1 MISLEKVLII
11 RPRFLGDLILAT
23 GLVNV
28 LRQENPNREVW
39 FLTEQPYS
47 EALQNY
53 PGVAG
58 VLAFEA
64 RRKNNPFYLWGF
76 YRELRRLQFD
86 AVLDLFCNPR
96 TAQMALISGAKVR
109 VGFDMRGRSWA
120 YTVLAPPS
128 STLPASGRRPVTEAY
143 LDQVRVLGLKPAS
156 PYKTALAVTDEETA
170 HVRKLFERAGIKPG
184 QKVAAL
190 SPGASW
196 PAKRWPLERFIEL
209 GFWLQREGIRPLYLF
224 GPQEAGMVG
233 EFESHMDKDWLL
245 INQPNIRGLM
255 AFIQA
260 ADALVANDS
269 GPMHVG
275 PAVGTP
281 TIGIFGPGEPEI
293 WFPYGDPHQAAYAEI
308 GCSHCGLDYCNFMAC
323 MDHLETREIL
333 GKVLNMLGKKET
345 PKAHFEL

>member
-23 GLVNV
+23 GLVDA
-28 LRQENPNREVW
+28 LRQGNPSREVW
-39 FLTEQPYS
+39 FLTEGSYS
-47 EALQNY
+47 EALQNH
-53 PGVAG
+53 PGITG
-58 VLAFEA
+58 VIPFDAP
-64 RRKNNPFYLWGF
+64 RKNNPFYLWRF
-76 YRELRRLQFD
+76 YRELRRRRFD

-109 VGFDMRGRSWA
+109 VGFEMRGRSWA

-128 STLPASGRRPVTEAY
+128 SDPLASGRRPVTEAY
-143 LDQVRVLGLKPAS
+143 LDQVRVLGMKPVS
-156 PYKTALAVTDEETA
+156 PYKTGLVVTEEEKT
-170 HVRKLFERAGIKPG
+170 HVRKLFERAGIKAG
-184 QKVAAL
+184 QKIAAL
-190 SPGASW
+190 CPGASW
-196 PAKRWPLERFIEL
+196 PAKRWSLERFTEL

-224 GPQEAGMVG
+224 GPKEAAVVG
-233 EFESHMDKDWLL
+233 EFEAHMDKDWLL

-308 GCSHCGLDYCNFMAC
+308 GCSHCGLDCCNFMAC

-333 GKVLNMLGKKET
+333 GKVLTLIRRKKEI
-345 PKAHFEL
+345 